1 MGMTDEEIE
10 KLKEQYKDM
19 DPKDIL
25 NMIKN
30 GGNGSEESVSMPLL
44 SKEQQ

>member
-30 GGNGSEESVSMPLL
+30 GGNGSEESGVSVPML
-44 SKEQQ
+44 SKEQ